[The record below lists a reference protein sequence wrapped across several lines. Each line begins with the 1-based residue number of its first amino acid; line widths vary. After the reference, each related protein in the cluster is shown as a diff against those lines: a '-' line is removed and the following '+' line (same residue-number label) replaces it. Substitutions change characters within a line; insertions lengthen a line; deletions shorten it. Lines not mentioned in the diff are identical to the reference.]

1 MSPYT
6 IESTPINVSKRKYIF
21 LHSPLYCEKCGHVWN
36 SAVPTEQQLHSYY
49 CDQIL
54 HCTEDY
60 SPDHRIYMIDK
71 ILNMHCGQDIQNNP
85 MLLLDY
91 GSNKQLAFH
100 EKLIRLGMRVF
111 TFDIVDTAQCIPNV
125 DIVTSYFMLEHARTL
140 DEHFSFFNDK
150 LNKDGILIIEVPDSR
165 IYDYDY
171 SGLLYEHQHH
181 FQPSSLNEIAL
192 RHNFYNIYLSSRDCS
207 RKFGFLSVYTKHQDK
222 RMISSP
228 VEDVRSKYI
237 AGRRS
242 QSQEST
248 VTNALAEAV
257 SSFLRNK
264 NIKSIYFWGINEYYV
279 NARQMLMDE
288 DRLMNSNMKFFA
300 IDINPEKKNHVLNGD
315 TYIHADDSQDHFMN
329 NSHDSVLII
338 TAVAHREQIL
348 NSISFDGVIFIFNPF
363 DRQNMISLLNANDHS
378 R

>member
-1 MSPYT
+1 
-6 IESTPINVSKRKYIF
+6 
-21 LHSPLYCEKCGHVWN
+21 
-36 SAVPTEQQLHSYY
+36 
-49 CDQIL
+49 
-54 HCTEDY
+54 
-60 SPDHRIYMIDK
+60 
-71 ILNMHCGQDIQNNP
+71 
-85 MLLLDY
+85 
-91 GSNKQLAFH
+91 
-100 EKLIRLGMRVF
+100 
-111 TFDIVDTAQCIPNV
+111 
-125 DIVTSYFMLEHARTL
+125 
-140 DEHFSFFNDK
+140 
-150 LNKDGILIIEVPDSR
+150 
-165 IYDYDY
+165 
-171 SGLLYEHQHH
+171 
-181 FQPSSLNEIAL
+181 
-192 RHNFYNIYLSSRDCS
+192 
-207 RKFGFLSVYTKHQDK
+207 
-222 RMISSP
+222 

-264 NIKSIYFWGINEYYV
+264 SIKSIYFWGINEYYV